1 MTMFRARA
9 AFALAAATLLPGAA
23 AAQQGGWLL
32 GVSGGYASGIGD
44 TFEGPGSA
52 TVAVSVLRAVGR
64 NVDLGIE
71 LGYHG
76 LGTTTTR
83 LPDLYG
89 PGSTYREDFTQSAWQ
104 LSGHA
109 RLRPAGSP
117 VRSYVSAGGGAYLLR
132 IRDVIEVRDAGGQII
147 PQYQFR
153 QTNGQVYPGVHLGL
167 GADRLVS
174 LGRVG
179 LGLHARWHG
188 IISKGI
194 ADFFTIG
201 VGLSLD

>member
-1 MTMFRARA
+1 MMLYAGA
-9 AFALAAATLLPGAA
+9 ALALAAATLLPTVT
-23 AAQQGGWLL
+23 AAQHGRWLI

-44 TFEGPGSA
+44 NFEGPGSV
-52 TVAVSVLRAVGR
+52 TAVGSVFRPVGR

-83 LPDLYG
+83 LTDLYG
-89 PGSTYREDFTQSAWQ
+89 SGSTYREDFTRSAWQ
-104 LSGHA
+104 LSGQA
-109 RLRPAGSP
+109 RVRPAGST
-117 VRSYVSAGGGAYLLR
+117 VRPYVSAGGGAYLLR

-153 QTNGQVYPGVHLGL
+153 QTGGQIYPGVHLGL

-188 IISKGI
+188 IISEGI

>member
-1 MTMFRARA
+1 MTRFRARA
-9 AFALAAATLLPGAA
+9 AVALAAATLLPGPA
-23 AAQQGGWLL
+23 AAQQGRWLV

-44 TFEGPGSA
+44 NFEGPGSVTA
-52 TVAVSVLRAVGR
+52 TLSVVRPLGPS
-64 NVDLGIE
+64 VDLGIE

-83 LPDLYG
+83 LHDLYG
-89 PGSTYREDFTQSAWQ
+89 PGSTYREDFTRSAWQ
-104 LSGHA
+104 LSAHA

-117 VRSYVSAGGGAYLLR
+117 VRPYVSAGGGAYLLR
-132 IRDVIEVRDAGGQII
+132 IRDVIEVRDAGEQII
-147 PQYQFR
+147 PQYKFR
-153 QTNGQVYPGVHLGL
+153 QTDGQVYPGVHLGL

-188 IISKGI
+188 IISEGI